1 AYGARLDEDLKRR
14 LYWYGDLH
22 LLHDIK
28 VAATHQ
34 RFEEVAQVL
43 HQFECLQA
51 SR

>member
-1 AYGARLDEDLKRR
+1 
-14 LYWYGDLH
+14 
-22 LLHDIK
+22 IK